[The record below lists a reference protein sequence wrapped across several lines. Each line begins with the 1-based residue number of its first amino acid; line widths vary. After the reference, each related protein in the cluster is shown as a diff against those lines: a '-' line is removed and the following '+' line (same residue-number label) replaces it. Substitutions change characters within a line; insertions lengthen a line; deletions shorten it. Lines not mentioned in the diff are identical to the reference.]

1 MALFYSDP
9 LGANG
14 LRLFQT
20 KGVQSLVDQMH
31 TVEAVAPRAGM
42 SKQALYAACRAH
54 QFPHVRIGKRIRI
67 PESLLEKWI
76 QEQAAKN
83 TNAQGSKVSLETAP

>member
-1 MALFYSDP
+1 MY
-9 LGANG
+9 
-14 LRLFQT
+14 
-20 KGVQSLVDQMH
+20 

-42 SKQALYAACRAH
+42 SKQALYAACRAR

-76 QEQAAKN
+76 QEQATKN
-83 TNAQGSKVSLETAP
+83 TNAQESRVSLETAR